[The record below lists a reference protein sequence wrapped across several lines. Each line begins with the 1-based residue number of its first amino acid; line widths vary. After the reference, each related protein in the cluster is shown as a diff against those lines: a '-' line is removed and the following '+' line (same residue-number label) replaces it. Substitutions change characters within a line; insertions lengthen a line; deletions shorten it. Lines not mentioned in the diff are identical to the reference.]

1 MNEDYVDIGIITV
14 ITLATYLVTKA
25 LI

>member
-1 MNEDYVDIGIITV
+1 MNESYVDIGIITA